1 VFFSQGIR
9 THVYTVHIL
18 PDQKEGKESQITC
31 EEIEEATE
39 KEKRKI
45 NPFEAGR
52 GTEVIPNYSCD
63 ICSKAFPNSD
73 ALFQHQMA
81 KHRSTASVGIS
92 TNRKSSGITI
102 DGIQETNT
110 SSSFAPSFQ
119 CSVCLMKF
127 PSQEELNNH
136 MEFTFQP
143 KTCNYQFVC
152 EFCEKYFHEERALLQ
167 HKNFCQSK
175 RGSFE
180 QPAAE
185 K

>member
-1 VFFSQGIR
+1 
-9 THVYTVHIL
+9 VYTVHIL
-18 PDQKEGKESQITC
+18 PAQKKGKESQNTPEVEGKEIT
-31 EEIEEATE
+31 
-39 KEKRKI
+39 
-45 NPFEAGR
+45 PSEAGR

-63 ICSKAFPNSD
+63 ICSKVFPNSD
-73 ALFQHQMA
+73 AFFQHQMA

-92 TNRKSSGITI
+92 TNRKSSGTTI
-102 DGIQETNT
+102 DGIQETT

-136 MEFTFQP
+136 LEFTFQP
-143 KTCNYQFVC
+143 KNCNYQFVC